1 MKKILLIFLLG
12 ITSLN
17 IQAQNI
23 KELWIAMPDSII
35 PYLNNSLRTE
45 LTDYI
50 DMHIKSEVRNL
61 LNDTT
66 KIDTVLSDNYM
77 SVILSKSSKMELKIL
92 DNNTIGVLQT
102 WFGPSAE
109 SKLSL
114 YNKNWELIKENIN
127 LQPVIELPDSLSN
140 DAVSQLYSLLEPKMI
155 KMKFLPNENSVLV
168 DYSLSLLANDDKTK
182 IKTIIKQRKYKWNGE
197 TFK

>member
-1 MKKILLIFLLG
+1 MKKILLLFLLG

-77 SVILSKSSKMELKIL
+77 SVILSKSS
-92 DNNTIGVLQT
+92 
-102 WFGPSAE
+102 
-109 SKLSL
+109 
-114 YNKNWELIKENIN
+114 
-127 LQPVIELPDSLSN
+127 
-140 DAVSQLYSLLEPKMI
+140 
-155 KMKFLPNENSVLV
+155 
-168 DYSLSLLANDDKTK
+168 
-182 IKTIIKQRKYKWNGE
+182 NG
-197 TFK
+197 T